1 MQSIIDEEFEILG
14 LKLKFKPGPSQED
27 TPSTVTAGEVVE
39 YIQSEIIEVQKQ
51 SKKQLDATQIAI
63 LVALKSA
70 SEKLEMER
78 GFATKLKSL
87 EKTATDALEYL
98 NEVTPVKK

>member
-1 MQSIIDEEFEILG
+1 MQSIIDDEFEILG
-14 LKLKFKPGPSQED
+14 LKLKFKPEPSQEEI
-27 TPSTVTAGEVVE
+27 PNAVTAGEVVE
-39 YIQSEIIEVQKQ
+39 YIQSEIIEVQKR

-63 LVALKSA
+63 LVALKTA

-78 GFATKLKSL
+78 GFSNKLKGL

-98 NEVTPVKK
+98 NEVTPVRK